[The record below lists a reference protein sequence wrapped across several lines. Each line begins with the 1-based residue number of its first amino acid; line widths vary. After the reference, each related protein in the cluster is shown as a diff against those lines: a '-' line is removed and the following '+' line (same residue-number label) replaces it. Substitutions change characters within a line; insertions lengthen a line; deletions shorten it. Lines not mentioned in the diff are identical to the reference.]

1 MGKAKPDAGLTP
13 LETEIMRALWSEG
26 PSTVQA
32 VQQRLRETRPLAYN
46 TVQTMLTILHR
57 KRKVKRVIRNRAYVY
72 SAAVTQ
78 EKAAA
83 RALKDLVN
91 RLFGGKPE
99 ALVLNMVKSRQ
110 LTAEQLAQLQELVER
125 GGDENE
131 KFD

>member
-1 MGKAKPDAGLTP
+1 MGKTKPDAALTP
-13 LETEIMRALWSEG
+13 LELEIMRTLWAGG

-57 KRKVKRVIRNRAYVY
+57 KGKVKRVIRNRAYVY
-72 SAAVTQ
+72 SASVTR

-99 ALVLNMVKSRQ
+99 ALVLSMVKTRQ
-110 LTAEQLAQLQELVER
+110 LTAEQLARLQDLVER
-125 GGDENE
+125 GGNENE
-131 KFD
+131 KLD